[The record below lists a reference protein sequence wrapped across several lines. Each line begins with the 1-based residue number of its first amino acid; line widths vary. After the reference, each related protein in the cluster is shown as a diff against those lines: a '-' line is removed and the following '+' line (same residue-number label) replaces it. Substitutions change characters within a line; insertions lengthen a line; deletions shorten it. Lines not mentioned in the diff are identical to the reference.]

1 MKNELF
7 QGTIDHTGIVVPN
20 LREAVTFFT
29 EVLNFEVLFQA
40 QPMKFEDDRLK
51 QSFGVHEKAF
61 VEGAAFLQYG
71 GKKIELVQWTDP
83 EQNSG
88 PKPAD
93 IGTAH
98 LAISV
103 TDLKKAYTYFENTP
117 GVSVRVFSPIGFF
130 YITSPWGLEI
140 QIVGTEQSK

>member
-1 MKNELF
+1 
-7 QGTIDHTGIVVPN
+7 
-20 LREAVTFFT
+20 
-29 EVLNFEVLFQA
+29 
-40 QPMKFEDDRLK
+40 MKFKDDRLK

-61 VEGAAFLQYG
+61 VEGAAFLQYS
-71 GKKIELVQWTDP
+71 GKKIELVQWTGP
-83 EQNSG
+83 EQNAG

-103 TDLKKAYTYFENTP
+103 TDLKKAYTYFENIR
-117 GVSVRVFSPIGFF
+117 GVTVRVFSPIGFF

-140 QIVGTEQSK
+140 QIVGTELPK

>member
-1 MKNELF
+1 
-7 QGTIDHTGIVVPN
+7 
-20 LREAVTFFT
+20 
-29 EVLNFEVLFQA
+29 
-40 QPMKFEDDRLK
+40 MKFKDDRLK

-71 GKKIELVQWTDP
+71 GKKIELVQWTGP
-83 EQNSG
+83 EQNAG

-103 TDLKKAYTYFENTP
+103 TDLKKAYTYFENIP
-117 GVSVRVFSPIGFF
+117 GVTVRVFSPIGFF

-140 QIVGTEQSK
+140 QIVGTELPK

>member
-7 QGTIDHTGIVVPN
+7 QGTIDHTGIVVPD
-20 LREAVTFFT
+20 LSEAVTFFT
-29 EVLNFEVLFQA
+29 EVLNFDVLFQTP
-40 QPMKFEDDRLK
+40 PMKFEDDRLK

-61 VEGAAFLQYG
+61 VEGATFLQYG
-71 GKKIELVQWTDP
+71 GRKIELVQWNDP
-83 EQNSG
+83 EQKAG

-103 TDLKKAYTYFENTP
+103 TDIQKAYTYFENIS
-117 GVSVRVFSPIGFF
+117 GVTVRVFSPIGFF
-130 YITSPWGLEI
+130 YITTPWGLEV
-140 QIVGTEQSK
+140 QIVGKEQSK